1 MVIRQKGV
9 GESVKYGVAISEEHL
24 GENAPV
30 LFQGGLE
37 KSIVRAS
44 LMGFNSVEIHI
55 RNPNTFDAD
64 RLLGIANKN
73 KIHIC
78 AVGTG
83 LEYSLNGLCLT
94 SPDMDRR
101 GRTSSRLKE
110 HIDLAAK
117 LNAVVFLGLC
127 RGVAP
132 SHSAHME
139 YLDRL
144 ATELVPIAL
153 YALKKG
159 VILAFEPIVFYMT
172 NLLNTTEE
180 TLRFLERPGLGTI
193 QLLLDTHHMFIED
206 KNMEEAFRACK
217 GKIAHVHFSDSN
229 RKYPGS
235 GNVDYTMVC
244 NTLVDIGYDR
254 VVSLEVL
261 PYPSA
266 EQAAREGL
274 KLMKSKLYE
283 TL

>member
-1 MVIRQKGV
+1 MNKQKRV

-37 KSIVRAS
+37 KSIVHAS

-73 KIHIC
+73 KIHIS

-83 LEYSLNGLCLT
+83 LEYSLNALCLT
-94 SPDMDRR
+94 SPDMDMR
-101 GRTSSRLKE
+101 GRT
-110 HIDLAAK
+110 
-117 LNAVVFLGLC
+117 
-127 RGVAP
+127 
-132 SHSAHME
+132 
-139 YLDRL
+139 
-144 ATELVPIAL
+144 AL
-153 YALKKG
+153 YALEKG

-206 KNMEEAFRACK
+206 KNMEEAFRVCK

-235 GNVDYTMVC
+235 GNVDYKMVC
-244 NTLVDIGYDR
+244 NTLMDIGYDR

-266 EQAAREGL
+266 EQAALEGL
-274 KLMKSKLYE
+274 KLMKSML
-283 TL
+283 